1 MDRQP
6 LDMKPA
12 PAAAHTPAMR
22 KNLLRFVLLKL
33 LPGRLIPFLTVF
45 EVLMLIRRLRA
56 KPPAPVAPRRVVT
69 STPPRPKVTVTT
81 DPVPSNARPVTPP

>member
-1 MDRQP
+1 MRNARA
-6 LDMKPA
+6 LTESA
-12 PAAAHTPAMR
+12 EHRAHTPGMR
-22 KNLLRFVLLKL
+22 KNLLRFILLKL

-69 STPPRPKVTVTT
+69 STPPRPEVTVST
-81 DPVPSNARPVTPP
+81 DPVPSSARPVTPR